1 MDFLTGISLAERMVS
16 AFPLSIGTSLAME
29 SVFEPMQKPFD
40 PERKVPNKVN
50 SADYDTCYINLQTLY
65 RNLVGALDKQIF
77 NTANV
82 NDLVA
87 TLLEEIGVI
96 QGLFDSEGQGCVAKF
111 YHAEHH
117 DLHSMVNAGRL
128 VGVKLREPN
137 TDNQKFFHA
146 QEQKCLKVL
155 DTFTDS
161 ILKFK
166 DSLEA
171 ASYERALV
179 ITHQP
184 YDLIHY
190 GKFKQ
195 IDLLESNTGVL
206 KPRYAWGSKYH
217 PLGDRDMSHLPFC
230 RKLLMVFGDKTEIKP
245 GSAGMR
251 AQVYE
256 VSKLK
261 NWSPLTTLDKINLDL
276 QIAILDPAMA
286 AMLRSYN

>member
-1 MDFLTGISLAERMVS
+1 MDFLSGISLAERMVS
-16 AFPLSIGTSLAME
+16 AFPLSIGTSLAFE

-40 PERKVPNKVN
+40 PDRKVPNKVN
-50 SADYDTCYINLQTLY
+50 PADYDTCYINLQTLY
-65 RNLVGALDKQIF
+65 RNMVGALDKNLF

-82 NDLVA
+82 NDLIA
-87 TLLEEIGVI
+87 TMLEEIGVI
-96 QGLFDSEGQGCVAKF
+96 QGLFDSEGQGCIAKF
-111 YHAEHH
+111 YHADHS
-117 DLHSMVNAGRL
+117 DLRSYVNSGRL

-146 QEQKCLKVL
+146 QEQKCLKAL

-166 DSLEA
+166 DTLES

-179 ITHQP
+179 VTHHP

-206 KPRYAWGSKYH
+206 KPRYAWSSKYH
-217 PLGDRDMSHLPFC
+217 QLGEHDLSHLPFC
-230 RKLLMVFGDKTEIKP
+230 RKLLLVFGDKTEIKP
-245 GSAGMR
+245 GPLNVR
-251 AQVYE
+251 NQVYE
-256 VSKLK
+256 VSKRK
-261 NWSPLTTLDKINLDL
+261 NWNPLTTMDKINLDL
-276 QIAILDPAMA
+276 QVSILDPAVA